1 MKKNGMGIGKRA
13 LITGITGQDG
23 SYLAELLLEKGYDV
37 HGLIRRSSRDSLTRL
52 SSLKDKITFHYG
64 DLRDLGALERAVA
77 QSDPHEI
84 YNLAAQSDVGISFKI
99 PEETYEINYAGVG
112 RLVDAAMRHNPE
124 ARIYQ
129 ASTSEMFG
137 ATEPPQH
144 EESPM
149 QPVSPYGI
157 AKHRAHED
165 YVKGYRERHGLF
177 ICSGILFNHESPRRG
192 EAFVTRKI
200 TISLAKI
207 REGQQ
212 EKLLLGNL
220 NAKRDWGYA
229 PDYVHAMWLM
239 LQQDRP
245 LDFVIA
251 TGEQRSVREFLT
263 FAADAIGMPLTFDGS
278 GQEEVGR
285 DALGVIRVAVD
296 PQYYRPSEVHS
307 LLGDSSKAKEIL
319 KWEPKVSFAELVRL
333 MAEADLKAVQEGLN
347 VS

>member
-1 MKKNGMGIGKRA
+1 MEKKKRA

-37 HGLIRRSSRDSLTRL
+37 HGLIRRSSRDPLVRIPA
-52 SSLKDKITFHYG
+52 LKDRVTFHYG
-64 DLRDLGALERAVA
+64 DLRDLAALERAIA

-84 YNLAAQSDVGISFKI
+84 YNLAAQSDVGISFKV

-112 RLVDAAMRHNPE
+112 RLVDAVMRHNSNI
-124 ARIYQ
+124 RIYQ

-137 ATEPPQH
+137 ATPPPQH
-144 EESPM
+144 DESPM
-149 QPVSPYGI
+149 VPVSPYGM
-157 AKHRAHED
+157 AKYKAHED
-165 YVKGYRERHGLF
+165 YVKGYRERHDLF

-192 EAFVTRKI
+192 EHFVTRKI

-207 REGQQ
+207 RAGQQ

-229 PDYVHAMWLM
+229 PDYVYAMWLM

-245 LDFVIA
+245 RDFVIA

-263 FAADAIGMPLTFDGS
+263 LAAEAVGMPLIFEGS
-278 GQEEVGR
+278 GEKEVGR
-285 DALGVIRVAVD
+285 DASGIIRVAVD
-296 PQYYRPSEVHS
+296 PRYYRPSEVHS
-307 LLGDSSKAKEIL
+307 LLGDAGKATRIL
-319 KWEPKVSFAELVRL
+319 KWKPKVSFAELVRV
-333 MAEADLKAVQEGLN
+333 MAEADLKAVREGLK